1 MYEKEMDSTTLSI
14 FGLREEDMEEINTI
28 EVYPDNWCSF
38 LLFDFLATQWR
49 TSAGGVIGLDYNVI
63 PLAFDM
69 LEVEEDSRQDAV
81 LGLRVME
88 STAIRVMN
96 EK

>member
-1 MYEKEMDSTTLSI
+1 MDSTTLSI
-14 FGLREEDMEEINTI
+14 FGLREEDMEEVNTI
-28 EVYPDNWCSF
+28 EVYPDNWYPF

-63 PLAFDM
+63 PLAFNM

>member
-14 FGLREEDMEEINTI
+14 FGLQEEDMEEINTI
-28 EVYPDNWCSF
+28 EVYSDNWIPF

-69 LEVEEDSRQDAV
+69 LEVKDEHKQDAV

-88 STAIRVMN
+88 STAIIVMN